1 MDDGLDGEGKQ
12 TSASHET
19 SCMKEMADR
28 RDGLESHLRKLKGEE
43 RAVSLKKL
51 KGASSLPNEKSNG
64 HQSRQVSLRSM
75 QNSKDQ

>member
-1 MDDGLDGEGKQ
+1 
-12 TSASHET
+12 
-19 SCMKEMADR
+19 MKEMADR